1 MDDRPELA
9 ELVEHV
15 RTNKWHELGLQLH
28 LEDNDLVAIRRQCHH
43 NISEC
48 RREMFSNWLTN
59 TTDASRK
66 QILKA
71 LRTRAVSEIYMA
83 KEYEQYIKQLPPTT
97 ANTVHD
103 GMFILLMIINSQEKE
118 YYLHS

>member
-48 RREMFSNWLTN
+48 RKEMFSNWLTN
-59 TTDASRK
+59 TTDPSRK

-83 KEYEQYIKQLPPTT
+83 KQYELYITQLPPTT
-97 ANTVHD
+97 AKTVHD
-103 GMFILLMIINSQEKE
+103 GMFILLMIISSKE
-118 YYLHS
+118 NYLHL

>member
-83 KEYEQYIKQLPPTT
+83 KEYEQYINQLPPTT

>member
-9 ELVEHV
+9 ELVENV
-15 RTNKWHELGLQLH
+15 RTNKWHELGLQLN

-43 NISEC
+43 VISEC

-71 LRTRAVSEIYMA
+71 LKTRAVSEIYMA
-83 KEYEQYIKQLPPTT
+83 RQYELYIKQLPPTT
-97 ANTVHD
+97 ANIVHV
-103 GMFILLMIINSQEKE
+103 GMFILMIISNQEKE
-118 YYLHS
+118 YYLYS

>member
-1 MDDRPELA
+1 MDDRPDLA

-15 RTNKWHELGLQLH
+15 RTNKWHELGLQLN
-28 LEDNDLVAIRRQCHH
+28 LEDNDLVAIRRQFHH
-43 NISEC
+43 VVSEC

-83 KEYEQYIKQLPPTT
+83 KQYELYIKQLPPTT
-97 ANTVHD
+97 ANRVHD
-103 GMFILLMIINSQEKE
+103 GMFILLMIISSQEKE
-118 YYLHS
+118 YYLYS